1 VVLAAKTKGPRVQMS
16 FPPPMERAGSIS
28 KEELLL
34 SAQRLLPKGAFL
46 GPLLDERYT
55 VISHEWLEKSFVP
68 FYRDAIDRLLTAVDG
83 GARDGAD
90 CDDFGLFLRQMAG
103 LSGIVARSSA
113 PAVAQVI
120 VFQGQWF
127 SGIGRTRERHA
138 VGLFLTDRGW
148 YVIEPQNADTIT
160 PIDRYANR
168 RGIQYITFH

>member
-1 VVLAAKTKGPRVQMS
+1 MGPE
-16 FPPPMERAGSIS
+16 P
-28 KEELLL
+28 
-34 SAQRLLPKGAFL
+34 
-46 GPLLDERYT
+46 
-55 VISHEWLEKSFVP
+55 
-68 FYRDAIDRLLTAVDG
+68 DRGVG
-83 GARDGAD
+83 VEGARDGAD

-148 YVIEPQNADTIT
+148 FVIEPQNADTIT
-160 PIDRYANR
+160 PIERYANR